1 MSKFN
6 TRIPVDVAAVVAL
19 LPRKS
24 TVSGVSLEQADDGS
38 HEVVVEWENDWM
50 KSPFTFPLDWPE
62 DKLRSKE
69 IPGKVTNSL
78 PPIDA
83 QKQVDNVAK
92 MVDKKRK

>member
-24 TVSGVSLEQADDGS
+24 TVSGVSLEQVDDGS

-50 KSPFTFPLDWPE
+50 KSPFTFPVEWPVE
-62 DKLRSKE
+62 KLRSRE
-69 IPGKVTNSL
+69 IPGKVTNVL
-78 PPIDA
+78 PPIE
-83 QKQVDNVAK
+83 QKQVDTVAK